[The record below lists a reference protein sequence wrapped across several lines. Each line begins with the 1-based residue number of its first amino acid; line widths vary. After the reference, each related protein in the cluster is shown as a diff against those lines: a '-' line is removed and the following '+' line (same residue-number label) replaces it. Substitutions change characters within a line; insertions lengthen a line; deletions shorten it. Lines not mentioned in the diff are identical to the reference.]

1 MIRLTLLAA
10 LLRKEIAMTKNILVV
25 EDDFALRSALIAS
38 LEISGYTVHSCEN
51 AETAIMLYGK
61 TALLDLILTDIQ
73 MGEMSGIDLLRY
85 IREKNTRL
93 PVILMTAHG
102 DITDAVEAMKIGAC
116 DYIQKPFE
124 PNELTKIIDGYLRDV
139 CDDTVVIEDPVSA
152 QIYEYAEKIATT
164 DSNVLLSGNSGA
176 GKEVMAKFIH
186 QRSTRGEQNFVAIN
200 CAAIPEN
207 MLESTLFGYEK
218 GAFTGAH
225 QTSIGKFEQAQN
237 GTLLLDEISEMP
249 LSLQA
254 KLLRVIQEKEVERL
268 GGKKTIKLN
277 VRIIATTNRDLK
289 EEVKLKHFREDLY
302 YRLNVFPIQCPDLTQ
317 RPGDIFPLAEKFL
330 KKYRVNSHLKFSA
343 EAKAKLISYSW
354 PGNVRELDNLIQRV
368 VVLSSSES
376 ILAED
381 ITFEGQVFSGE
392 LSQSQTNTAS
402 KESEG
407 EEGLLGSGMQQHEYQ
422 LIIESLA
429 KCQGKKKL
437 VAETLGISART
448 LRYKLAKM
456 RDAGYCIP
464 DKKSFA

>member
-1 MIRLTLLAA
+1 MNKKILL
-10 LLRKEIAMTKNILVV
+10 V
-25 EDDFALRSALIAS
+25 EDDFALRSALLAS
-38 LEISGYTVHSCEN
+38 LEISGYRVKSCEN
-51 AETAIMLYGK
+51 AESAISEVNKAGSF
-61 TALLDLILTDIQ
+61 DLVLTDIQ
-73 MGEMSGIDLLRY
+73 MGEMSGIDLLKY
-85 IREKNTRL
+85 IREQYKLL

-102 DITDAVEAMKIGAC
+102 DVSDAVEAMKNGAC

-124 PNELTKIIDGYLRDV
+124 PSELTKIIDNYLRDSN
-139 CDDTVVIEDPVSA
+139 DDSIIIVDPVSVNLY
-152 QIYEYAEKIATT
+152 QYAEKIAAT

-186 QRSTRGEQNFVAIN
+186 QNSSRSDQKFVAIN

-225 QTSIGKFEQAQN
+225 QASVGKFEQAQN

-249 LSLQA
+249 LALQA

-268 GGKKTIKLN
+268 GGKKIIKLN

-289 EEVKLKHFREDLY
+289 KEVLEKSFREDLY
-302 YRLNVFPIQCPDLTQ
+302 YRLNVFPIQCPDLHQ
-317 RPGDIFPLAEKFL
+317 RPADIIPLAEKL
-330 KKYRVNSHLKFSA
+330 LNKYITGENGVIST
-343 EAKAKLISYSW
+343 EAKAKLLAYGW

-368 VVLSSSES
+368 AVLCNGSRIESS
-376 ILAED
+376 D
-381 ITFEGQVFSGE
+381 IVFEGEAFSGE
-392 LSQSQTNTAS
+392 QQQTLAS
-402 KESEG
+402 G
-407 EEGLLGSGMQQHEYQ
+407 ETQKNVDSNLLGSGMQQHEYQ

-456 RDAGYCIP
+456 RDAGYTIP